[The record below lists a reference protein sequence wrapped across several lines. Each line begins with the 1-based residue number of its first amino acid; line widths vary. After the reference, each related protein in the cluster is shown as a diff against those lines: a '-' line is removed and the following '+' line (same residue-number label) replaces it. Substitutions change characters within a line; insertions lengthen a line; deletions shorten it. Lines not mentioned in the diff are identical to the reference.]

1 MNWPAAICSRIGVR
15 WGAEPKEPGGEP
27 YPLGLLSEAEIV
39 IENRGIYEWPPM
51 LSPRIGDL
59 QAVPEMV
66 TGVLMDALSEGGVW
80 LNESLFE
87 SPGTAIAALNQL
99 ISAAPLVGRPP
110 GELMAAISGQVGTR
124 CGLSRPA
131 LTPT

>member
-1 MNWPAAICSRIGVR
+1 MVSG
-15 WGAEPKEPGGEP
+15 PKEPGGEP
-27 YPLGLLSEAEIV
+27 YPLGLLSEAGIV
-39 IENRGIYEWPPM
+39 IENRGIYERLPM
-51 LSPRIGDL
+51 LSPQIGDL

-87 SPGTAIAALNQL
+87 SPGTAIAALNPL
-99 ISAAPLVGRPP
+99 APAVPLVCRSPIAP
-110 GELMAAISGQVGTR
+110 GELMAAISDRARRRG
-124 CGLSRPA
+124 GLSRPA

>member
-1 MNWPAAICSRIGVR
+1 MGNPG
-15 WGAEPKEPGGEP
+15 PKEPGGEP
-27 YPLGLLSEAEIV
+27 YPFGLLSEAEIV
-39 IENRGIYEWPPM
+39 IRNRGIYERLPM
-51 LSPRIGDL
+51 LSPQIGDL

-87 SPGTAIAALNQL
+87 SPGTVIAALNPMVP
-99 ISAAPLVGRPP
+99 AAPLVSRSPIAP
-110 GELMAAISGQVGTR
+110 GELMAAISRQAATR

>member
-1 MNWPAAICSRIGVR
+1 M
-15 WGAEPKEPGGEP
+15 
-27 YPLGLLSEAEIV
+27 
-39 IENRGIYEWPPM
+39 IENRGIYERLPM
-51 LSPRIGDL
+51 LSPQIGDL

-87 SPGTAIAALNQL
+87 SPGTAIAALNPMV
-99 ISAAPLVGRPP
+99 SAAPLVCRPPIAP
-110 GELMAAISGQVGTR
+110 GELMAAISDQARRRG
-124 CGLSRPA
+124 GLSRPA

>member
-1 MNWPAAICSRIGVR
+1 M
-15 WGAEPKEPGGEP
+15 
-27 YPLGLLSEAEIV
+27 GLLSEAEIV

-66 TGVLMDALSEGGVW
+66 IGVLMDALSEGGVW
-80 LNESLFE
+80 LNESLFAG
-87 SPGTAIAALNQL
+87 PGPAIAARNPMVP
-99 ISAAPLVGRPP
+99 AAPLVSRSPIAP
-110 GELMAAISGQVGTR
+110 GELMAAISRQAATR
-124 CGLSRPA
+124 GGLSRPA